1 MELLD
6 TSLQSQFNTPQDRW
20 KSSTQQI
27 HSHDPQ
33 EQQEET
39 PKSKFR
45 LVGVTS
51 LSSKTE
57 DKPQTFS
64 SFSQRIKTNTSS
76 FGQHISMKSP
86 EELSQQPSRSPNT
99 PEEDSPPSRK
109 YRRKKFMLN
118 PLEPTQSLGAMSGVS
133 ASSLS
138 RSPSSFMP
146 EERDEMD
153 E

>member
-1 MELLD
+1 MDSDPNGTIGTMGTNNTMDPNGTSTVNNMHDIQNGMELLD

-57 DKPQTFS
+57 DKPQTFT

-99 PEEDSPPSRK
+99 PEEDSQPSRK
-109 YRRKKFMLN
+109 YR
-118 PLEPTQSLGAMSGVS
+118 
-133 ASSLS
+133 
-138 RSPSSFMP
+138 
-146 EERDEMD
+146 
-153 E
+153 